1 MRASRQL
8 TPQGEFGLRL
18 PKGIV
23 CTPRRESCRSGGGGV
38 FSLFFLCGDGSWRM
52 GRTELRTSEIR
63 KDSFSSNQVLVDWAF
78 EILGSSV
85 SGFLFFSPLF
95 FFPPPLLY
103 LFIYIFFW
111 LANSKGWLAERL
123 VTTSWGYS

>member
-1 MRASRQL
+1 
-8 TPQGEFGLRL
+8 
-18 PKGIV
+18 
-23 CTPRRESCRSGGGGV
+23 
-38 FSLFFLCGDGSWRM
+38 M

-85 SGFLFFSPLF
+85 SGFLFFFSSF
-95 FFPPPLLY
+95 FFSTALAVFIY
-103 LFIYIFFW
+103 LFIFFW